1 MSEDRALL
9 QQDREEEERRCAIY
23 SDLAQYRATHQRV
36 EDSRDAD
43 LKCNQQGASKFT
55 IPEAQLGPS
64 SMQVF
69 MVNISLRLI
78 HFYTRYSLQLSFNN
92 YRF

>member
-1 MSEDRALL
+1 MSQDRALL
-9 QQDREEEERRCAIY
+9 QQGREEEERRCAVN
-23 SDLAQYRATHQRV
+23 SDLAQYWATHQRV

-55 IPEAQLGPS
+55 IPEAELGPS

-69 MVNISLRLI
+69 LVNLLSLTLSISP
-78 HFYTRYSLQLSFNN
+78 N
-92 YRF
+92 